1 MIDPDAV
8 YTLKECAALTGRSY
22 HRITNAVER
31 GRLIAIQ
38 NDRRQYQVRGSD
50 LIAWRDR
57 VPTPGAYAE
66 PVVRPAPRT
75 GPRTVPR
82 LPPSE
87 RLTADEIRRMRVR
100 LGLSQKQLAD
110 RLGFTPTAVSRWETG
125 RAAPNTRATLALKAL
140 LVESGAHDPH

>member
-8 YTLKECAALTGRSY
+8 YTLKDCAALTGRPY

-31 GRLIAIQ
+31 GRLVAIR
-38 NDRRQYQVRGSD
+38 NARAQYQVRGSD

-66 PVVRPAPRT
+66 PVVRPAPLIV
-75 GPRTVPR
+75 PPTVPR
-82 LPPSE
+82 IPPAE

-110 RLGFTPTAVSRWETG
+110 QLGFTTTAVSRWETG
-125 RAAPNTRATLALKAL
+125 RAVPDTRATLALKAL
-140 LVESGAHDPH
+140 RAESTPQPS